1 MEQNKPEWRVTGHP
15 LAVGR
20 GPNAKD
26 IDMDLNP
33 RLAPGRQLIQAY
45 GDGGFVIAGQRWRGS
60 VLVFP
65 ETTLAW
71 DCAGIDVLGIESLAP
86 IVAAAPIPEL
96 LLVGC
101 GPALRSLPPTLRADL
116 AAAGVRVETMD
127 TGAACRTF
135 NVLLTEDRRIAAA
148 LFAV

>member
-1 MEQNKPEWRVTGHP
+1 
-15 LAVGR
+15 
-20 GPNAKD
+20 
-26 IDMDLNP
+26 MDLNP

-45 GDGGFVIAGQRWRGS
+45 GDGGFMIAGQRWQGS

-65 ETTLAW
+65 EKTLAW
-71 DCAGIDVLGIESLAP
+71 ACPDMTALGLGCLSA
-86 IVAAAPIPEL
+86 VTDAAPIPEL

-101 GPALRSLPPTLRADL
+101 GLSLRPLPPTLRADL

-135 NVLLTEDRRIAAA
+135 NVLLTEERRVAAA
-148 LFAV
+148 LLAV

>member
-1 MEQNKPEWRVTGHP
+1 
-15 LAVGR
+15 
-20 GPNAKD
+20 
-26 IDMDLNP
+26 MDLNP

-45 GDGGFVIAGQRWRGS
+45 GDGGFVIAGQRWQGS

-65 ETTLAW
+65 ETTQAW
-71 DCAGIDVLGIESLAP
+71 ACPDFAALGLDVLAP
-86 IVAAAPIPEL
+86 VVDATLIPEL

-101 GPALRSLPPTLRADL
+101 GPLLRPLPPTLRAAL
-116 AAAGVRVETMD
+116 AAAGIRVETMD

-135 NVLLTEDRRIAAA
+135 NVLLTEERRVAAA

>member
-1 MEQNKPEWRVTGHP
+1 
-15 LAVGR
+15 
-20 GPNAKD
+20 
-26 IDMDLNP
+26 MDLNP

-45 GDGGFVIAGQRWRGS
+45 GDGGFLIAGQRWCGS

-65 ETTLAW
+65 EATQAW
-71 DCAGIDVLGIESLAP
+71 ACADIAALGLEALAP
-86 IVAAAPIPEL
+86 VIAAAPIPEL

-101 GPALRSLPPTLRADL
+101 GPALRPLPPTVRAGL

>member
-1 MEQNKPEWRVTGHP
+1 
-15 LAVGR
+15 
-20 GPNAKD
+20 
-26 IDMDLNP
+26 MDLNP

-45 GDGGFVIAGQRWRGS
+45 GDGGFMIAGQRWQGS

-65 ETTLAW
+65 ETTQAW
-71 DCAGIDVLGIESLAP
+71 ACSDMAALSLESLTA
-86 IVAAAPIPEL
+86 IVDAVPIPEL

-101 GPALRSLPPTLRADL
+101 GPALRPLPPTLRAAL
-116 AAAGVRVETMD
+116 AAAGLRVETMD

-135 NVLLTEDRRIAAA
+135 NVLLTEERRVAAA

>member
-1 MEQNKPEWRVTGHP
+1 
-15 LAVGR
+15 
-20 GPNAKD
+20 
-26 IDMDLNP
+26 MDLNP

-45 GDGGFVIAGQRWRGS
+45 GDGGFLIAGQRWLGS

-71 DCAGIDVLGIESLAP
+71 ACSDIAALGRDVLAP
-86 IVAAAPIPEL
+86 VIDAAPIPEL

-101 GPALRSLPPTLRADL
+101 GALLRPLPPTLRAAL
-116 AAAGVRVETMD
+116 ATAGIRVETMD

-135 NVLLTEDRRIAAA
+135 NVLLTEERRVAAA

>member
-1 MEQNKPEWRVTGHP
+1 
-15 LAVGR
+15 
-20 GPNAKD
+20 
-26 IDMDLNP
+26 MDLNP

-45 GDGGFVIAGQRWRGS
+45 GDGGFVIAGQRWLGS

-71 DCAGIDVLGIESLAP
+71 GCADIDRLGLDSLGP
-86 IVAAAPIPEL
+86 VIAAAPIPEL

-101 GPALRSLPPTLRADL
+101 GPALRQLPPTLRAAL
-116 AAAGVRVETMD
+116 AAAGLRVETMD

-135 NVLLTEDRRIAAA
+135 NVLLTEERRVAAA
-148 LFAV
+148 LLAV